1 MTVEDIFQ
9 WIKKAYLTIKDD
21 TTLIKNA
28 FKHSG
33 FIHEN
38 LPDYSA
44 INLMEIEEEN
54 QEEIV
59 EGLPFEDDEDEF
71 EEKIEDEEID
81 HAILDI
87 EMSIIEIENSLD
99 RMLIENEGENSYMI
113 T

>member
-1 MTVEDIFQ
+1 
-9 WIKKAYLTIKDD
+9 
-21 TTLIKNA
+21 
-28 FKHSG
+28 
-33 FIHEN
+33 
-38 LPDYSA
+38 
-44 INLMEIEEEN
+44 MEIEEEN

-59 EGLPFEDDEDEF
+59 KGLPFEDDEDEF